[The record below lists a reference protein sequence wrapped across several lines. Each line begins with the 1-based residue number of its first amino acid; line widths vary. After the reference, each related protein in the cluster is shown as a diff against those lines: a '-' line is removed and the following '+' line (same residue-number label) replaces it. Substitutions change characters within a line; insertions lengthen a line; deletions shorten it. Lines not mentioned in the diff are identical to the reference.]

1 MPDFFVSANSVF
13 MTDDSDQLWILEFR
27 LIFLQFYF
35 VMATFLDVSF
45 RFLDQNNH
53 VSFFSSAARIEL
65 VLMAG
70 SKKKAK
76 KAASVLEYIVRTNH
90 LHTGGSI
97 SHRPLL
103 LLRTYSPSVF
113 YSVKLNLESNGL
125 SLFGER
131 IQNLTQVTILFSF

>member
-1 MPDFFVSANSVF
+1 
-13 MTDDSDQLWILEFR
+13 
-27 LIFLQFYF
+27 
-35 VMATFLDVSF
+35 MATFLDVSF

-53 VSFFSSAARIEL
+53 VSFFSSAARIKL

-76 KAASVLEYIVRTNH
+76 KAASVLEYIVRINH
-90 LHTGGSI
+90 LHTGRSI

-103 LLRTYSPSVF
+103 LLRTFSPSVF
-113 YSVKLNLESNGL
+113 YSIKLNLESNGL

-131 IQNLTQVTILFSF
+131 IQNLTQVTIFLILRLNVIA